1 MPEKGTTKKLS
12 PWVYPGIRDR
22 DRLRALNAFTSMSVN
37 LSDYVDVCSFAF
49 DVNRDS
55 MLGRDRHH
63 ECVLARHAFSKIVRD
78 RTTLTLDAIG
88 QHLGRDHSTIKHSYQ
103 QAEDLIETY
112 PYFRD
117 RYKTCLALLNKLE
130 VVKDAGELQSL
141 AERLKLIKNEHDSK
155 TTNEENI

>member
-12 PWVYPGIRDR
+12 PLVYPGIRDR
-22 DRLRALNAFTSMSVN
+22 DRLRALNAFTNLSVN
-37 LSDYVDVCSFAF
+37 LADYIDVCAFAF
-49 DVNRDS
+49 DVDRDS

-88 QHLGRDHSTIKHSYQ
+88 KYLNRDHSTVKHSYK
-103 QAEDLIETY
+103 QAEDLLETY

-117 RYKTCLALLNKLE
+117 RYKTCIGLLNKLE
-130 VVKDAGELQSL
+130 VVKEAGDLQSL
-141 AERLKLIKNEHDSK
+141 AERLKLISKENDSK
-155 TTNEENI
+155 TKNEESI

>member
-1 MPEKGTTKKLS
+1 MEKGTSKKLS
-12 PWVYPGIRDR
+12 PWVYPGIKSR

-37 LSDYVDVCSFAF
+37 LSDYIDVCAFAF
-49 DVNRDS
+49 DVDRDS
-55 MLGRDRHH
+55 MFGRVRYH

-88 QHLGRDHSTIKHSYQ
+88 KYINRDHSTIKHSYK

-141 AERLKLIKNEHDSK
+141 AERLKLISKENDSSK
-155 TTNEENI
+155 QNEESI